1 MSASDDRATQ
11 RLGFGTRLDEFLR
24 RQIHERDEFST
35 SLAGVSEPVLRQ
47 AIDTLCS
54 ELPFLERSQVQR
66 AAEVGKHA
74 NYYYRL
80 SSGQITNRTP
90 VVNLEQHEKDSLV
103 EEREKLFS
111 QRGMLSII
119 STVSLAAFLQG
130 HVQSSINAMSLFV
143 ETIGIDIRD
152 GHGQEGKA
160 GDTAEWQLG
169 AMNAIPFLTVAF
181 PGAALSLPVNYCLG
195 RRGALGLSAL
205 LIIAS
210 SVGSGFAKTW
220 QQVLGARVVGGVA
233 MGIKAVS
240 APILASET
248 AVGYWRGSTILAWQ
262 LWVACGIMIGFVVNF
277 IIAAGTTTLEGDPN
291 TELNLHGGRY
301 HALQWIAAAPAV
313 PSLLLLIA
321 VCYCYE
327 SPRFYM
333 RPGTPNYNLS
343 RAFDILLQ
351 VRKTRLQATR
361 DLFLIWWSTRNE
373 EGHVLRTELQKSRN
387 GSTGHPEYNNR
398 SHADDPSNNK
408 PPKSGLTYSSLI
420 LVVLQ
425 LSADQFR
432 PLFTSRRLRNALWSS
447 STVALAQQLCGISHR
462 LYFSLAT
469 INSLPDGIFSNYGVK
484 TSIGYSFGFGCVN
497 FFFGLLAMRSIDII
511 GRRRW
516 LLSTLPVMSL
526 FLMAAAVAYAIGPQ
540 DPAGDPKANTPAS
553 IAGIIFIYLFAAVYS
568 PGLGPIPF
576 TLASESFPLKN
587 REAGASIAISIN
599 LFFAGLLTIL
609 LPRINVVFKMAG
621 TLGFFAGLNIV
632 AFVLI
637 FFSVE
642 ETKQLT
648 LEELDQVFDNP
659 KSQFATY
666 QVTKRLPFISKKY
679 LLWRKDAER
688 PQAYDEW
695 ALENRQGSDWSRRD

>member
-1 MSASDDRATQ
+1 MSASDDRTTQ
-11 RLGFGTRLDEFLR
+11 SPGFGKRLEEFLR

-80 SSGQITNRTP
+80 SSRQITNLNP

-119 STVSLAAFLQG
+119 CTVSLAAFLQG

-143 ETIGIDIRD
+143 ETIDIDIRD
-152 GHGQEGKA
+152 GHGQEGRA
-160 GDTAEWQLG
+160 GNTAEWQLG
-169 AMNAIPFLTVAF
+169 AMNAIPFLTAAF

-291 TELNLHGGRY
+291 TQLNIHDGRY

-313 PSLLLLIA
+313 PSLLLLVA

-373 EGHVLRTELQKSRN
+373 EGHVLRTELHKSRN
-387 GSTGHPEYNNR
+387 RNTGHPEHNFR
-398 SHADDPSNNK
+398 SNADASSNNK
-408 PPKSGLTYSSLI
+408 SPNSGLTYSSLI

-447 STVALAQQLCGISHR
+447 STVALAQQLCGINVFAFYS
-462 LYFSLAT
+462 
-469 INSLPDGIFSNYGVK
+469 NGIFSNYGVK
-484 TSIGYSFGFGCVN
+484 TSMGYSFGFGCVN

-516 LLSTLPVMSL
+516 LLSTLPLMSL

-637 FFSVE
+637 FFFVE

-659 KSQFATY
+659 KSQFANY

-679 LLWRKDAER
+679 LLWRRDAER

-695 ALENRQGSDWSRRD
+695 ALENRQGSDWRRRD